1 MLWHLDKKD
10 LHNEFVKFAKK
21 RGNLIHFYN
30 TKNKPG
36 NNRKKY
42 HCLVFVFLKACFGYN
57 DEYFN
62 MIASILKL

>member
-1 MLWHLDKKD
+1 MLWHLDNKD

-36 NNRKKY
+36 NNRKKS
-42 HCLVFVFLKACFGYN
+42 L
-57 DEYFN
+57 
-62 MIASILKL
+62 